1 MKSYNRNIRNGIH
14 TIRIT
19 LQAWEYKGH
28 IIEKVFGN
36 AAGRNVIG
44 YDFFEMGFEMETLE
58 NDCDLK
64 YNEELDFYTAFLK
77 DENGNELEI
86 NEDAEGMNNMIV
98 AIEIIDYQEEA
109 GNEQGN

>member
-14 TIRIT
+14 TVRIT
-19 LQAWEYKGH
+19 LQEWEYKGH
-28 IIEKVFGN
+28 IIYKVRGN
-36 AAGRNVIG
+36 AAGRNVL
-44 YDFFEMGFEMETLE
+44 DFDFEIETYFPE

-77 DENGNELEI
+77 DENGNGLEV

-98 AIEIIDYQEEA
+98 AIEIIDYQKEE
-109 GNEQGN
+109 GNEQS